1 MPSTSPAAPADV
13 RALIDRIATAL
24 GSEATPDRVE
34 RVARAVLEAADRAP
48 AAAPVSHAVASPPAG
63 GAARVVVT
71 AYGLDRPGV
80 LAAVTAELSASG
92 ANILDVSQK
101 VLQGYFT
108 LVLVADL
115 PPTLDLGAARDAL
128 QARGEALGARV
139 LLQHEDLFQAM
150 HRP

>member
-1 MPSTSPAAPADV
+1 MPQTPPAAPADV
-13 RALIDRIATAL
+13 RALIDRIASAL
-24 GSEATPDRVE
+24 GAEATPERVE
-34 RVARAVLEAADRAP
+34 RVARAVLDASGRVP
-48 AAAPVSHAVASPPAG
+48 GAAAVSHAVASPPTG

-115 PPTLDLGAARDAL
+115 PPALDLGAARDAL

>member
-1 MPSTSPAAPADV
+1 MPTDV
-13 RALIDRIATAL
+13 RALIDRIASAL
-24 GSEATPDRVE
+24 GPEATPDRVE
-34 RVARAVLEAADRAP
+34 RVARAVLEAGGTAAPSAP
-48 AAAPVSHAVASPPAG
+48 AAHAVAAAPSG
-63 GAARVVVT
+63 GATRVVVT

-108 LVLVADL
+108 LVLVTDL
-115 PPTLDLGAARDAL
+115 PDGLDLGAARDQL
-128 QARGEALGARV
+128 QSRGEALGARV